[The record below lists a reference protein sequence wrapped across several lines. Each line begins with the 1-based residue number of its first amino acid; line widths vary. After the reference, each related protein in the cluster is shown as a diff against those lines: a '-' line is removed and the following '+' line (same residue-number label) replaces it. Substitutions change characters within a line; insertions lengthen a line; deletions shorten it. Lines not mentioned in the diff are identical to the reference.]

1 MRMRWLCGVLTAGV
15 AVAVL
20 SPIDAQASPLRT
32 LTVPGQ
38 YPTIQAALNAA
49 MPGDTVA
56 VSPGTYPENVDFLG
70 KAVSV
75 MSTGGAS
82 QTTIAAPGG
91 TAVTIGPAGSIV
103 GFTITGGTASFGAG
117 MAVSGS
123 GTVIAKDIFQAN
135 QEGGGGF
142 GAAIGGNSASPLIE
156 QDLFVGNSC
165 DSQFLS
171 GVVSFVNDSSPT
183 IENDVFRDNPCR
195 AINLTLPEGNTP
207 LVINN
212 TMVRNSVGVR
222 VDGRVPSASQ
232 VGRNNIIVDNGVGL
246 EVDFGSGPTW
256 DHNLVFGNT
265 QNYSGI
271 ADQTGMN
278 GNLSVDPLFESP
290 GSNNFQL
297 QPGSPAIGAG
307 SSVDAPSVDFNG
319 NPRPP
324 GSIDIG
330 AYQSAVTDNDLH
342 LDSHAPVS
350 VDATSPAG
358 ALVSYVP
365 PAATD
370 PDDATPPSV
379 RCSPPPGARFRIGP
393 TAVTCTATDPDDSN
407 SPQSSKFMVTVIG
420 APGQLAH
427 LARVVKGVGPG
438 TSLAVKV
445 ALARSH
451 LASGNVAGAC
461 IALGTF
467 ISEVKA
473 QSGRTIPPATARALI
488 ADAQRIRAVLG
499 CRAFA

>member
-1 MRMRWLCGVLTAGV
+1 MRIRWVCAILPVGL
-15 AVAVL
+15 AVAIL
-20 SPIDAQASPLRT
+20 SPFDAKAFAST
-32 LTVPGQ
+32 VLTVPGEF
-38 YPTIQAALNAA
+38 PTIQAALNAA
-49 MPGDTVA
+49 SPGDTVS
-56 VSPGTYPENVDFLG
+56 VSPGTYPENIDFQG

-75 MSTGGAS
+75 VSTGGAS

-103 GFTITGGTASFGAG
+103 GFTISGGTATFGAG
-117 MAVSGS
+117 MSVSGS
-123 GTVIAKDIFQAN
+123 GTVIAKDIFQSN

-142 GAAIGGNSASPLIE
+142 GAAIAGNVASPVIE
-156 QDLFVGNSC
+156 QNLFVGNSC

-183 IENDVFRDNPCR
+183 IENNVFHDNPCR
-195 AINLTLPEGNTP
+195 AINLTLPQGNTP

-212 TMVRNSVGVR
+212 TIVRNSVGMR

-265 QNYSGI
+265 TNYSGI

-278 GNLSVDPLFESP
+278 GNLSADPLFVDS

-307 SSVDAPSVDFNG
+307 SAVGAPPVDFNG

-330 AYQSAVTDNDLH
+330 AYQSSISDNDLQI
-342 LDSHAPVS
+342 DNHAPVT

-358 ALVSYVP
+358 AAVTYMV

-370 PDDATPPSV
+370 HDDSTPPPVS
-379 RCSPPPGARFRIGP
+379 CSPPPGASFQIGR
-393 TAVTCTATDPDDSN
+393 TTVICTAADPDDSN
-407 SPQSSKFMVTVIG
+407 SPQSSEFTVTVLG
-420 APGQLAH
+420 AAAQLAH
-427 LARVVKGVGPG
+427 LARAVKGVGPG
-438 TSLAVKV
+438 TSLADKT
-445 ALARSH
+445 AQAQSY
-451 LASGNVAGAC
+451 LASGHIANACGTLGA
-461 IALGTF
+461 F
-467 ISEVKA
+467 VNEVKT
-473 QSGRTIPPATARALI
+473 QSGMTIPPATARKLV
-488 ADAQRIRAVLG
+488 ADAQRIRAVLA
-499 CRAFA
+499 C